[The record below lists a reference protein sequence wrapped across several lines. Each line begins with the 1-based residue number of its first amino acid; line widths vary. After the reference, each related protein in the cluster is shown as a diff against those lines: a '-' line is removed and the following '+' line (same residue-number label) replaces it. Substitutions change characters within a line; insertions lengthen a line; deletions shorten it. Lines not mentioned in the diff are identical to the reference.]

1 MSKKEVLDHLL
12 LRKRI
17 HEAVKKESKESNI
30 FCSGAGRDSLLSVQ
44 IMVLVKNLSGKYDCL
59 RIRRS
64 ENVAAKAGYI
74 QLIPSGGFEAIN
86 SDMCREAQWTNY
98 SLNKVLF
105 RELAEECFG
114 LPDDEKNDK
123 KSPESVY
130 YHKDI
135 AKVIAGIKSENP
147 TVQYEFL
154 GIAESLVGLR
164 PEFCFLM
171 KIDDPD
177 IVSEVTCNDETD
189 KQIHFIDIRNMEKKK
204 FWGYNKEKDS
214 YDDLVKFNC
223 TSAALFELARN
234 SVLYGDCLK

>member
-1 MSKKEVLDHLL
+1 MDKLPSFIIFIIFLVSLTIYLVDHIQVIVDTF
-12 LRKRI
+12 KF
-17 HEAVKKESKESNI
+17 VW
-30 FCSGAGRDSLLSVQ
+30 
-44 IMVLVKNLSGKYDCL
+44 
-59 RIRRS
+59 
-64 ENVAAKAGYI
+64 NVIK
-74 QLIPSGGFEAIN
+74 
-86 SDMCREAQWTNY
+86 
-98 SLNKVLF
+98 
-105 RELAEECFG
+105 
-114 LPDDEKNDK
+114 KNDK